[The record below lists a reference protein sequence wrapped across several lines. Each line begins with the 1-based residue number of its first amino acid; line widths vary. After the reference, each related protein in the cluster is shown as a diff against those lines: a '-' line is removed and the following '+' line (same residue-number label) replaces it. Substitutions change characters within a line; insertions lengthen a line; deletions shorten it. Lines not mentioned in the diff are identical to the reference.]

1 MTEKYIVPARM
12 DYSRK
17 DQLLDEITRFS
28 KEYIISKTVFPYGVI
43 TSVVVILEQRYNGEN
58 WS

>member
-1 MTEKYIVPARM
+1 M

-17 DQLLDEITRFS
+17 DPLFDEIMRFS

-43 TSVVVILEQRYNGEN
+43 TSVVVILEQRCNGEKR
-58 WS
+58 SLEELD